1 MDARRRGFRTGQL
14 ARDRG
19 VSVATAQEWIDS
31 FESESEGVLR
41 ILVADDN
48 ARVVE
53 SLLDTLR
60 AILPDS
66 KLEAATDGHEGLL
79 KVGTFRPHLL
89 LLDIRLPGLDGFQVC
104 QRVKADPATRSTKIV
119 GITGSPESD
128 VRGRSLEAGADGFLQ
143 KPFQIA
149 QLTAE
154 LARLLGAT
162 RRDAGG

>member
-1 MDARRRGFRTGQL
+1 MDARRRRLSSGQL
-14 ARDRG
+14 VRNRG
-19 VSVATAQEWIDS
+19 VSVVTLKEWVDS
-31 FESESEGVLR
+31 FDSESGLLR
-41 ILVADDN
+41 ILVVDDN
-48 ARVVE
+48 ARVVD

-66 KLEAATDGHEGLL
+66 KLEAATDGYEGLL

-104 QRVKADPATRSTKIV
+104 QRVKADPATCSTKIM

-128 VRGRSLEAGADGFLQ
+128 VRARSLEAGADGFLQ

-162 RRDAGG
+162 GRDAG